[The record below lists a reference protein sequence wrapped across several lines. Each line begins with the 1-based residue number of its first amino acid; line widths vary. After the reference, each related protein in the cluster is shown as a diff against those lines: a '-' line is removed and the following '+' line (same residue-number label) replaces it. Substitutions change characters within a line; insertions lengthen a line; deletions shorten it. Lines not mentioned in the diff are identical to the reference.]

1 MTPSLAATIAARFPL
16 VARKR
21 PPAKPLDAR
30 VDRLVKLAETAHR
43 EGDPDKASMV
53 FNGAALIASDC
64 GEPHLARAW
73 CRRHA
78 SLYLNQAPLNGYTAR
93 FALEPVVNLA
103 RLRIRD
109 GDGNGAYRL
118 LTHLHT
124 AIGGGTPADLDDLE
138 IHPRQL
144 PTDPEELDQIIGWLR
159 GTLLS
164 DGTRALILAERWD
177 DAVNH
182 VRRYDGVGPTL
193 MDGRQVAIVAH
204 LLQNEGPAAA
214 ALLTTTKIEA
224 PWEHAVHGLLTTWLD
239 LAAGHTPVDHADLID
254 RVSATP
260 RTTGLTVF
268 RVRLGLT
275 ALDLAVSVPT
285 AAVDSLTK
293 QLVADAIHDEDANA
307 ARDLINHPAVTS
319 ESEGTLRAL
328 MQASG
333 LGQGHLP
340 AAAVDQLSSAL
351 DVAGTAIQRH
361 LPCQRN
367 RLRARQPRSMLR

>member
-1 MTPSLAATIAARFPL
+1 MTPSHAATIAARFPL

-21 PPAKPLDAR
+21 PSAKPLDAR
-30 VDRLVKLAETAHR
+30 VDRLVSLAETAHR
-43 EGDPDKASMV
+43 ESDPDKASMV
-53 FNGAALIASDC
+53 FNGAALVASDC
-64 GEPHLARAW
+64 GDPHLARAW

-78 SLYLNQAPLNGYTAR
+78 SLYLSQAPLNGYRAR

-103 RLRIRD
+103 RLRIRGGD
-109 GDGNGAYRL
+109 GDGAYRL
-118 LTHLHT
+118 LTHLYA
-124 AIGGGTPADLDDLE
+124 AIVGGTPALLDDLE

-144 PTDPEELDQIIGWLR
+144 PTDPEELHQIISWLR

-164 DGTRALILAERWD
+164 DGTRALTLAGRWD

-214 ALLTTTKIEA
+214 DLLTTTKIEA

-254 RVSATP
+254 RVSDTP

-268 RVRLGLT
+268 RVRLGL
-275 ALDLAVSVPT
+275 AAMDLAVSVPT

-307 ARDLINHPAVTS
+307 ARGLINHPAVTS

-328 MQASG
+328 MEASG

-340 AAAVDQLSSAL
+340 AATVDQLSSAL

-361 LPCQRN
+361 LPSQQN
-367 RLRARQPRSMLR
+367 RLRERQPRSMLR

>member
-1 MTPSLAATIAARFPL
+1 MTPSLAATVAARFPL

-64 GEPHLARAW
+64 GDPNLARAW
-73 CRRHA
+73 CHRHA
-78 SLYLNQAPLNGYTAR
+78 SLYLCQAPSNGYTAR

-103 RLRIRD
+103 RLRIRKGD
-109 GDGNGAYRL
+109 GDGAYRL

-124 AIGGGTPADLDDLE
+124 AIVGGTPAVLDDLE

-144 PTDPEELDQIIGWLR
+144 PTDPEELDQIISWLR

-164 DGTRALILAERWD
+164 DGTRALVLAERWD

-182 VRRYDGVGPTL
+182 VRRYDGVGPSL

-254 RVSATP
+254 RVSTTP

-319 ESEGTLRAL
+319 ESERTLRAL
-328 MQASG
+328 MEASG

-340 AAAVDQLSSAL
+340 AATVDQLSSAL

-361 LPCQRN
+361 LPCQQN
-367 RLRARQPRSMLR
+367 RLRERQPRSMLR

>member
-21 PPAKPLDAR
+21 PPAKPLDVR
-30 VDRLVKLAETAHR
+30 VDRLVRLAETAQR
-43 EGDPDKASMV
+43 ESDPDKASMV

-64 GEPHLARAW
+64 GDPHLARAW
-73 CRRHA
+73 CHRHA
-78 SLYLNQAPLNGYTAR
+78 SLYLNQAPLTGHTAR

-103 RLRIRD
+103 RLRIREGD
-109 GDGNGAYRL
+109 GDGAYRL
-118 LTHLHT
+118 LTHLYT
-124 AIGGGTPADLDDLE
+124 AIVGGTPAVLDDLE
-138 IHPRQL
+138 VHPRQL
-144 PTDPEELDQIIGWLR
+144 PADPEELDQIIGWLR

-164 DGTRALILAERWD
+164 DGTRALVLAERWD

-204 LLQNEGPAAA
+204 LLQDEGPAAA
-214 ALLTTTKIEA
+214 ALLTTTKTEA
-224 PWEHAVHGLLTTWLD
+224 PWEDAVHGLLTTWLE

-254 RVSATP
+254 RVSTTP

-307 ARDLINHPAVTS
+307 ARDLINHPAITS

-328 MQASG
+328 MEASG

-340 AAAVDQLSSAL
+340 AAAVDQLSSTL

-361 LPCQRN
+361 LPCQQN
-367 RLRARQPRSMLR
+367 RFRARQPRSMLR

>member
-1 MTPSLAATIAARFPL
+1 
-16 VARKR
+16 
-21 PPAKPLDAR
+21 
-30 VDRLVKLAETAHR
+30 
-43 EGDPDKASMV
+43 MV

-64 GEPHLARAW
+64 GDPHLARAW
-73 CRRHA
+73 CHRHA
-78 SLYLNQAPLNGYTAR
+78 SLYLNQAPLTGYTAR

-103 RLRIRD
+103 RLHIRE

-118 LTHLHT
+118 LTHLYT
-124 AIGGGTPADLDDLE
+124 AIVGGTPADLDDLE
-138 IHPRQL
+138 VHPRQL
-144 PTDPEELDQIIGWLR
+144 PTDPEELDQIISWLR

-164 DGTRALILAERWD
+164 DGTRALVLAERWD

-214 ALLTTTKIEA
+214 DLLTTTMIEA

-268 RVRLGLT
+268 HVRLGLT
-275 ALDLAVSVPT
+275 ALDLTVSIPT

-307 ARDLINHPAVTS
+307 ARDLINHPAIIS
-319 ESEGTLRAL
+319 ESQGTLPAL
-328 MQASG
+328 IRASG

-340 AAAVDQLSSAL
+340 AATVDQLSSAL
-351 DVAGTAIQRH
+351 DVAGTKIQRH
-361 LPCQRN
+361 LPCQQN
-367 RLRARQPRSMLR
+367 RFRARQPRSMLR

>member
-30 VDRLVKLAETAHR
+30 VDRLVRLAETAQR
-43 EGDPDKASMV
+43 ESDPDKASMV

-64 GEPHLARAW
+64 GDPHLARDW
-73 CRRHA
+73 CHRHA
-78 SLYLNQAPLNGYTAR
+78 SLYLNQAPLNGHTAR

-103 RLRIRD
+103 RLRIREGD
-109 GDGNGAYRL
+109 GDGAYRL
-118 LTHLHT
+118 LTHLYT
-124 AIGGGTPADLDDLE
+124 AIVGGAPALLDDLE

-144 PTDPEELDQIIGWLR
+144 PTDPEKLDQIISWLR

-164 DGTRALILAERWD
+164 DGTRALVLAERWD

-182 VRRYDGVGPTL
+182 VRRYDGVGPSL

-204 LLQNEGPAAA
+204 LLRDEGPSAA

-224 PWEHAVHGLLTTWLD
+224 PWEHAVHGLLTTWLE
-239 LAAGHTPVDHADLID
+239 LAAGHTPVDHADVID

-260 RTTGLTVF
+260 RTTGFTVF

-293 QLVADAIHDEDANA
+293 QLIADAIHDEDANA
-307 ARDLINHPAVTS
+307 ARDLINHPAITS

-328 MQASG
+328 MEAGG

-361 LPCQRN
+361 LPCQQN